1 MMDGRVGAIRAALD
15 AEGFHDVSIMSYTA
29 KYIYLESS
37 LSPYSDAHISHFAAV
52 WIDVKYM
59 FLQVRQLIL
68 WPIPRSSGFKPTIW
82 G

>member
-52 WIDVKYM
+52 
-59 FLQVRQLIL
+59 
-68 WPIPRSSGFKPTIW
+68 
-82 G
+82 